1 MKLMEAVPNVSE
13 GRRPDVIL
21 AIARRV
27 RAIPG
32 AALLHIDSN
41 ADANRTVFT
50 IAGEPQAVRQAA
62 FALLQATAEHI
73 DMRTQHGA
81 HPRLGA
87 TDVCPFVPVSG
98 MTLKE
103 TAEEAEKLAQEAAE
117 KLDLP
122 IYLYEANAQTPERKN
137 LAFIRRGEYE
147 SLPQKL
153 TELPP
158 DIGPR
163 VFSPNTAKTGA
174 TVIGARNFLIAFNV
188 SLNTKNVTAAK
199 EIAAALRE
207 KNGGLPTVKAIGWL
221 MPGYD
226 CAQVSF
232 NLTDYKKTGLA
243 AVWEAVKQQAEK
255 RGLAVTGSELIGL
268 APEEALLQA
277 GRFYASEIQS
287 PEEWM
292 AVAVQRLGLNK
303 IRPFNLRERI
313 LEYRMQDLL

>member
-1 MKLMEAVPNVSE
+1 MEAVPNVSE

-50 IAGEPQAVRQAA
+50 IAGEPQAVRRAA
-62 FALLQATAEHI
+62 FALLQAAAEHI

-103 TAEEAEKLAQEAAE
+103 TAEEAEKLAQEASE

-158 DIGPR
+158 DFGPR
-163 VFSPNTAKTGA
+163 VFSPNVAKTGA

-188 SLNTKNVTAAK
+188 SLNTKNVAAAK
-199 EIAAALRE
+199 EIAAVLRE
-207 KNGGLPTVKAIGWL
+207 KNGGLPAVKAIGWL

-232 NLTDYKKTGLA
+232 NLTDYQKTGLA
-243 AVWEAVKQQAEK
+243 TVWETVKQQAEK
-255 RGLAVTGSELIGL
+255 RGFAVTGSELIGL

-277 GRFYASEIQS
+277 GRFYAREIQS
-287 PEEWM
+287 PEELT
-292 AVAVQRLGLNK
+292 AIAVQQMGLNK

-313 LEYRMQDLL
+313 LEYRMQDL

>member
-50 IAGEPQAVRQAA
+50 IAGEPQAVRRAA
-62 FALLQATAEHI
+62 FALLQAAAEHI

-158 DIGPR
+158 DFGPR
-163 VFSPNTAKTGA
+163 VFSPNVAKTGA

-188 SLNTKNVTAAK
+188 SLNTKNVAAAK
-199 EIAAALRE
+199 EIAAVLRE
-207 KNGGLPTVKAIGWL
+207 KNGGLPAVKAIGWL
-221 MPGYD
+221 MPGYG

-232 NLTDYKKTGLA
+232 NLTDYQKTGLA
-243 AVWEAVKQQAEK
+243 AVWEAAKQQAEK

-277 GRFYASEIQS
+277 GRFYAREIQS
-287 PEEWM
+287 PEELT
-292 AVAVQRLGLNK
+292 AIAVQQMGLNK

-313 LEYRMQDLL
+313 LEYRMQDL

>member
-1 MKLMEAVPNVSE
+1 MEAVPNVSE

-27 RAIPG
+27 QAVPN

-50 IAGEPQAVRQAA
+50 IAGEPQAVRRAA
-62 FALLQATAEHI
+62 FALLQEAAEHI

-137 LAFIRRGEYE
+137 LAVIRRGEYE
-147 SLPQKL
+147 SLLQKL

-158 DIGPR
+158 DFGPR
-163 VFSPNTAKTGA
+163 VFSPNVAKTGA

-188 SLNTKNVTAAK
+188 SLNSTDVTAAK
-199 EIAAALRE
+199 EIAAVLRE
-207 KNGGLPTVKAIGWL
+207 KNGGLPAVKAIGWL

-268 APEEALLQA
+268 APEEALLNA
-277 GRFYASEIQS
+277 GRFYAREIQS
-287 PEEWM
+287 PEELT
-292 AVAVQRLGLNK
+292 AIAVQQMGLNK

-313 LEYRMQDLL
+313 LEYRIQDLL